1 LQITTYLAAGAAGA
15 AGASGAAGAASL
27 FAAGAAFLALCAFLT
42 LCFIGAGAASVVLAA
57 SAAGAAGAAGAAS
70 AANAPMLKVA
80 AKTPANNADN
90 NLFISNF
97 LNIKKVF
104 FFQGKIVSATYEI
117 KYRQSNLLQT
127 YEQ

>member
-1 LQITTYLAAGAAGA
+1 LHITTYLASGAAGA
-15 AGASGAAGAASL
+15 GAGAASL
-27 FAAGAAFLALCAFLT
+27 FAAGAAFLALCAFLV

-57 SAAGAAGAAGAAS
+57 SAAGAAGAAS

-104 FFQGKIVSATYEI
+104 TFKASLLVLPMKSTIGSKTYC
-117 KYRQSNLLQT
+117 KLTASNFYDL
-127 YEQ
+127 